1 MAHDKNDTS
10 FRVIDRRMFTE
21 SGELRPEAQEQA
33 QKEKGAPAA
42 ETAKAG
48 TASPSVPSATGGK
61 TADSPTPA
69 APERPV
75 PARSPFFD
83 LLVRSLANQAA
94 MLLTGIQDP
103 ATGQTMVDIEGARE
117 VIDMLDALR
126 EKTHGNLAPE
136 EDKMLAEM
144 LGSLKYSYLEMSKAA
159 AAASVEQGAGRK
171 AASRR

>member
-1 MAHDKNDTS
+1 MAQDKNDSS
-10 FRVIDRRMFTE
+10 FRVIDRRLFTE
-21 SGELRPEAQEQA
+21 EGDLRPEAQEQV
-33 QKEKGAPAA
+33 QREKEAPAPKDAKPTAGIPAPPAAAKPPEPAAPAA
-42 ETAKAG
+42 TDK
-48 TASPSVPSATGGK
+48 
-61 TADSPTPA
+61 PA
-69 APERPV
+69 
-75 PARSPFFD
+75 PARSPYFD

-136 EDKMLAEM
+136 EDRMLTDI

-159 AAASVEQGAGRK
+159 AAAAAEQGAGRK
-171 AASRR
+171 ATSRR

>member
-1 MAHDKNDTS
+1 VAKDKDDAS

-21 SGELRPEAQEQA
+21 AGDLRPEAQEQA
-33 QKEKGAPAA
+33 QREKQALPAEAGKPAAGSAASAPAAGKTAEPAPAPAA
-42 ETAKAG
+42 EK
-48 TASPSVPSATGGK
+48 
-61 TADSPTPA
+61 PA
-69 APERPV
+69 
-75 PARSPFFD
+75 PARSPYFD

-126 EKTHGNLAPE
+126 EKTRGNLAPE
-136 EDKMLAEM
+136 EDRVLTDM

-159 AAASVEQGAGRK
+159 AAAEQGAGGK